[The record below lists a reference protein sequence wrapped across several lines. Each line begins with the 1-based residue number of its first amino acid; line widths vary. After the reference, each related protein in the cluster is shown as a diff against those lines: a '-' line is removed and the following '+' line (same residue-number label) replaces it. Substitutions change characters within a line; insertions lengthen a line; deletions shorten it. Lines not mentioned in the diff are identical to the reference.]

1 METIEAAG
9 RDVREAAR
17 RTEHA
22 KGVFIY
28 ARYAVEKLNPQD
40 TVSLDELRDFP
51 DGITGFYDVQFNRL
65 LGANYECIGNH
76 SPMWRVVEAVMA
88 AREPLHV
95 EALDDLV
102 ECSAFERKSAV
113 ATLSMLF
120 PVRDHRLHVF
130 HKSVKDWLVNPERK
144 EEMCYVGVQRVHETL
159 GKRCHEILQEAL
171 GNNEASEAS
180 VYALKHCVA
189 HLCEGGRRQE
199 ARGLMFRLEYLEER
213 AKLGPA
219 HALVLDGNRI
229 RSGKKAK
236 ALELLHSAIKL
247 SQPALQRDPAQLGVQ
262 VGGHRWGPNRER
274 IRRQDHQDM
283 DYGGRVPPDVGRPQW
298 WCNFCRHRWGPN
310 RERIKGQ
317 DHQDMDYGGRV
328 PPDAQRPQWLG
339 KVCRH
344 RWGPNRERIDRSY
357 LASMEISAGSDRHK
371 CKKIVYIYKI
381 KYL

>member
-51 DGITGFYDVQFNRL
+51 DGITGFDDVQFNRL

-159 GKRCHEILQEAL
+159 GKRCHEVLREAL
-171 GNNEASEAS
+171 GNDKEASEAS
-180 VYALKHCVA
+180 TYALKHCIY

-199 ARGLMFRLEYLEER
+199 ARALMFRLEYLEER

-229 RSGKKAK
+229 RSGKKDK
-236 ALELLHSAIKL
+236 ALELLHSAISWACKWVAIDGDRIV
-247 SQPALQRDPAQLGVQ
+247 SGSKDKTIKIWTTEGECLQTLE
-262 VGGHRWGPNRER
+262 GHSGWVKSVAIDGDR
-274 IRRQDHQDM
+274 I
-283 DYGGRVPPDVGRPQW
+283 V
-298 WCNFCRHRWGPN
+298 
-310 RERIKGQ
+310 
-317 DHQDMDYGGRV
+317 
-328 PPDAQRPQWLG
+328 
-339 KVCRH
+339 
-344 RWGPNRERIDRSY
+344 S
-357 LASMEISAGSDRHK
+357 GSDDRTLQVWK
-371 CKKIVYIYKI
+371 
-381 KYL
+381 